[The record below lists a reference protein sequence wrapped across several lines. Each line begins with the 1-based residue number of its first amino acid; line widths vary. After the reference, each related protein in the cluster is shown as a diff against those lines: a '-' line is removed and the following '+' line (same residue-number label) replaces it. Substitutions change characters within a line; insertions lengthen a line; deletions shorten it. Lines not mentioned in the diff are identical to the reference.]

1 VLDNRR
7 AKVIEIPL
15 TPTLTLKHHVCTMS
29 ESRSHQ
35 DDNASNGP
43 TCLIMGLCL
52 LEQKVVRVNIA
63 NIWIYYQYCLV
74 EDVFSKYLPTC
85 HTEVCMCVVHHQ
97 QHHKQRRKDKGKN
110 SASGR
115 EVCPQKNSYRILVDV
130 GGGGSCST
138 SGTL

>member
-85 HTEVCMCVVHHQ
+85 HTEVCMCCTSSATSQ
-97 QHHKQRRKDKGKN
+97 AEEKRQRK
-110 SASGR
+110 
-115 EVCPQKNSYRILVDV
+115 E
-130 GGGGSCST
+130 
-138 SGTL
+138 